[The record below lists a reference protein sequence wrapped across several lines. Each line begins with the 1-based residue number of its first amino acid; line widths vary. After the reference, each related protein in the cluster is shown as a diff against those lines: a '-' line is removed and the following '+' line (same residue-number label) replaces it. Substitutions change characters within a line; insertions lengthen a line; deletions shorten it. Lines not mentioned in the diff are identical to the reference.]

1 MVPMTA
7 KKESASA
14 TATVGPA
21 KGLRGTVTVPGDKSI
36 SHRAVMLGGI
46 AEGTTVIEGFLEGA
60 DNLSTIDAFRAMG
73 IVIERHGARV
83 MVHGKGLFG
92 LKEPDD
98 VIDAGNSGTTARLI
112 TGILSA
118 QPFFSVITGDESLR
132 TRPMRRVTAPLIE
145 MGAAISGRNGA
156 SLLPLAVNGARLK
169 GIGYSMPVASA
180 QVKSCL
186 LLAGLYAEGK
196 TTVTELG
203 KSRDHTERML
213 RLFGADIKEDGLSV
227 TIRQSKSLKARAVTV
242 PGDISSAAFLMV
254 GAMITD
260 DSELL
265 INDVGVNP
273 TRRGV
278 IDILNRMGGDIELLN
293 ERSISNEPVA
303 DILVRTSS
311 LKGVDISREEL
322 LPAIDEFPVISV
334 AAAFADGRTTVRGA
348 GELRVK
354 ESDRLAA
361 MAGALSCLGVGCAE
375 SKDGITI
382 EGTGRG
388 SVNSCVI
395 ESLNDHRIAMA
406 AAIAALRSK
415 AGITIAGAGS
425 VDVSFPGFFGLLEGL
440 KA

>member
-1 MVPMTA
+1 MTA
-7 KKESASA
+7 KKESAS
-14 TATVGPA
+14 ATVGPA

-36 SHRAVMLGGI
+36 SHRAVMLGAI
-46 AEGTTVIEGFLEGA
+46 AEGRTVIQGFLEGA
-60 DNLSTIDAFRAMG
+60 DNLSTIGAFRAMG
-73 IVIERHGARV
+73 IVIERQGARI
-83 MVHGKGLFG
+83 MVHGKGLSG

-145 MGAAISGRNGA
+145 MGAAISGRKGG

-213 RLFGADIKEDGLSV
+213 KLFGADIKEDGLSV
-227 TIRQSKSLKARAVTV
+227 TIRQSKSLKAREVTV

-265 INDVGVNP
+265 INDVGVNS

-334 AAAFADGRTTVRGA
+334 AAAFAEGTTTVCGA

-354 ESDRLAA
+354 ESDRLSA
-361 MAGALSCLGVGCAE
+361 MAGALKALGAGCAE

-382 EGTGRG
+382 EGMGRG
-388 SVNSCVI
+388 SANSCVI

-415 AGITIAGAGS
+415 AGITITGAGS